1 MRKVRLMSHHLTVIP
16 DNSMAAVARV
26 VSLAEAYGYD
36 ARLIKIVQDGI
47 EVPTALADAYYV
59 DIAEN
64 PLGPVATI
72 SPICGGGGGGG
83 VGPQGPPGPAGPAGP
98 AGPQGPPGP
107 AGAAS
112 TVAGPEGPA
121 GPPGPQ
127 GIKGTDAPVYIP
139 CNLDLSSC
147 GHMDPDVKHIFVQ
160 LFECLESDAIISDS
174 WRHDFWPEDDED

>member
-72 SPICGGGGGGG
+72 SPICGGGGGGA
-83 VGPQGPPGPAGPAGP
+83 VGPAGPPGPAGMQGPPGPAGPEGDP
-98 AGPQGPPGP
+98 STVPGP
-107 AGAAS
+107 TGA
-112 TVAGPEGPA
+112 TGPE

-139 CNLDLSSC
+139 CELNLHSC
-147 GHMDPDVKHIFVQ
+147 GHIDPDVKRIFVQ
-160 LFECLESDAIISDS
+160 LFECLEGDNIITDS
-174 WRHDFWPEDDED
+174 WRHGFWPEDDDD